1 MRVERIAIHRLLNAP
16 GLVEFV
22 VTSRHRTM
30 VVVALAMIT
39 WMSRPFRIALW
50 IVVLTVVLSA
60 EGPQRATGDNGS
72 AASSRRYTA
81 PRTAWGDPD
90 LQGIWPS
97 DQMVDVPFERPVS
110 FGTRAEL
117 TDAEFAEAQARA
129 QTDVSPVT
137 APPPHWLERGQASR
151 QASLVVDPPDGRL
164 PAMTADGA
172 RRAERWRTT
181 SADTYVYAGPE
192 DLTPYDRCISRG
204 VLGSVMPN
212 IYNTGTQILQT
223 PGLVVIRYE
232 MIHEARIVPLDGGL
246 PHLSPAI
253 RSYMGDARGHW
264 EGDTLVIE
272 TTNFN
277 GKTGSYGRNGN
288 GNPTSSAL
296 SLVERF
302 TRVNANTLQ
311 YDVTVTDP
319 QTWVRPWTVRF
330 PMVLADNYEMFEYG
344 CHEGNYAMSNSL
356 KGARARDK

>member
-1 MRVERIAIHRLLNAP
+1 
-16 GLVEFV
+16 
-22 VTSRHRTM
+22 
-30 VVVALAMIT
+30 
-39 WMSRPFRIALW
+39 MSRPFRIALW

-72 AASSRRYTA
+72 ASSSRRYTA

-97 DQMVDVPFERPVS
+97 DQIVR
-110 FGTRAEL
+110 RAVR
-117 TDAEFAEAQARA
+117 AARIVWHARRAHRCRVCRAQVRA
-129 QTDVSPVT
+129 QTDVSPAT

-151 QASLVVDPPDGRL
+151 QASLIIDPPDGRL

-172 RRAERWRTT
+172 RRAERWRMT

-232 MIHEARIVPLDGGL
+232 MIHETRIVPLDGGL

-288 GNPTSSAL
+288 GNP
-296 SLVERF
+296 
-302 TRVNANTLQ
+302 
-311 YDVTVTDP
+311 
-319 QTWVRPWTVRF
+319 
-330 PMVLADNYEMFEYG
+330 
-344 CHEGNYAMSNSL
+344 
-356 KGARARDK
+356 RAAP